1 MQVRRSWIGW
11 LCLALA
17 ALPASAQTDPA
28 TDPTQTSPAPGATR
42 LEPVVVRGRQ
52 DSQVG
57 VADTGTQGTVGAGQL
72 ADRPIFRP
80 GEILETVPGLIV
92 TQHSGEGKANQ
103 FFLRGFNL
111 DHGTDFASSIDG
123 VPINLPSHGHG
134 QGYTDLNF
142 LIPEL
147 VERIDYRK
155 GPYFADQGD
164 FSSAGAA
171 NLEYFRELPQKI
183 ARFEGGMFDY
193 YRLLGAGSHALGP
206 GTGLAALELLHDN
219 GPWKHPN
226 RFRKLNGVLRYSL
239 GDDELG
245 ASLTAS
251 AYAGKWNATD
261 QIAKRAVAGPGF
273 GRFDSL
279 DDTDGGNSQ
288 KYMLY
293 GEAHRS
299 DDSSA
304 TRAVIYGFYQN
315 LDLFSN
321 FTYQLESPQG
331 DQFKQF
337 DQRWVGG
344 GSGRQTWFGEIFGL
358 ATENSLGLQLRSDSI
373 QNGLQQTIG
382 RHVTD
387 KVGWDGIPIPATTR
401 KDDIWELSLGPWVE
415 SRMQWCE
422 KLRSVV
428 GARLD
433 YYHFDVDAF
442 DGVGSGQDD
451 AVRVSPKGSL
461 VIGPWRDTELYLSGG
476 MGFHSNDARGVT
488 APEAPADPLVRSYG
502 AEVGLRSAWLPG
514 LHGTVAFWWLDIDS
528 ELLFVGDAGETE
540 ATRPSRRYGVEIANY
555 YSPTEWLTFDADA
568 SLSHARFRDSAPEGD
583 HIPGSI
589 ESVVAAG
596 MTVHG
601 VRGFTGELR
610 LRYFGP
616 RPLTEDDSVRASDVI
631 LLSTRLAYQV
641 SEHFAVDVE
650 VFNLLNRKDSDI
662 EYYYAS
668 RLPGEPAGPDDG
680 GFNDV
685 HFHPVSSISV
695 RAGLTARF

>member
-1 MQVRRSWIGW
+1 MRIRG
-11 LCLALA
+11 A
-17 ALPASAQTDPA
+17 ALTFTLVLVALPSHAQTDPA
-28 TDPTQTSPAPGATR
+28 IDPTR

-52 DSQVG
+52 DSLLG
-57 VADTGTQGTVGAGQL
+57 VADTGSQGTVGAEQL

-103 FFLRGFNL
+103 LFLRGFNL

-183 ARFEGGMFDY
+183 ARFEGGMFGY
-193 YRLLGAGSHALGP
+193 YRVLGAGSLPVGP
-206 GTGLAALELLHDN
+206 GTGLAALELLHDD
-219 GPWKHPN
+219 GPWKEPN
-226 RFRKLNGVLRYSL
+226 QFKKLNGVLRYSL
-239 GDDELG
+239 GNDELG
-245 ASLTAS
+245 VTLTGS

-261 QIAKRAVAGPGF
+261 QIAERAVAGPGF

-299 DDSSA
+299 DDASA
-304 TRAVIYGFYQN
+304 TRAVLYGFYQN

-344 GSGRQTWFGEIFGL
+344 GSVRQTWFGDLFGL

-373 QNGLQQTIG
+373 QNGLQQSIG
-382 RHVTD
+382 RDVID
-387 KVGWDGIPIPATTR
+387 KVDWDGNPIPATTR
-401 KDDIWELSLGPWVE
+401 KDDIWELSLGPYVE
-415 SRMQWCE
+415 NRMQWCE
-422 KLRSVV
+422 KLRTTL

-442 DGVGSGQDD
+442 DPVDSGQDD
-451 AVRVSPKGSL
+451 KLRLSPKGTL
-461 VIGPWRDTELYLSGG
+461 VAGPWWNTELYLSGG

-488 APEAPADPLVRSYG
+488 ASEGPADPLVRSYG
-502 AEVGLRSAWLPG
+502 AEVGLRSAYLPG
-514 LHGTVAFWWLDIDS
+514 LHSTVAFWWLDLDS
-528 ELLFVGDAGETE
+528 ELLFVGDAGDTE

-555 YSPTEWLTFDADA
+555 YRPTEWLTFDADA
-568 SLSHARFRDSAPEGD
+568 SLSHARFRDAGPD
-583 HIPGSI
+583 DYIPGSL

-596 MTVHG
+596 VTVHG

-631 LLSTRLAYQV
+631 LLSTRLAYQI
-641 SEHFAVDVE
+641 SERFSVDVE

-668 RLPGEPAGPDDG
+668 RLPGEAAGPDDG

-685 HFHPVSSISV
+685 HFHPVSSLSV